1 MAKIVIDYDR
11 NNLDDFTL
19 TLPEFI
25 SSSEVIIVL
34 AHAIGEVSNRREL
47 EEDLINL
54 TYDNIFKKGE

>member
-11 NNLDDFTL
+11 NNLDDFSL

-25 SSSEVIIVL
+25 SSGEAIIVF
-34 AHAIGEVSNRREL
+34 AHAIGEVFNRKEL

-54 TYDNIFKKGE
+54 TYDNISKKGE